1 MSVFKELVLSKEE
14 DKKSLVKKLY
24 RFSEDLKF
32 TLSNLDEDNF
42 SRSFLDW
49 ESEKKSLTRT
59 IKHDADELQIK
70 FEDLEADSYGQLE
83 QSAKSIKLLVNRGSV
98 VETMLSRME
107 LYGEHIDLKT
117 GHVTID
123 ANNMKLDA
131 AGNATFSGA
140 ITGGTMNLGNNFA
153 VDASG
158 HAVLQGDLRCNLLN
172 PKKKTTVGGDVTVEG
187 SEGYGGCTVGRTLT
201 GSEAYIVDSL
211 SCKKVTE
218 TSDARVKM
226 DVTTLSAP
234 DMTAICPVSWHF
246 KATGKESIGFIA
258 QELDKPVRRQKSLR
272 VEYGEMGAMWVA
284 AIQDNQRRID
294 RIRGKIEGRE

>member
-70 FEDLEADSYGQLE
+70 FEDLEEDSYGQLE
-83 QSAKSIKLLVNRGSV
+83 QSAEYIKLLVNRGSV

-131 AGNATFSGA
+131 AGNATFSGT
-140 ITGGTMNLGNNFA
+140 ITGGTMHLGNNFA

-172 PKKKTTVGGDVTVEG
+172 PKKII
-187 SEGYGGCTVGRTLT
+187 RL
-201 GSEAYIVDSL
+201 
-211 SCKKVTE
+211 
-218 TSDARVKM
+218 
-226 DVTTLSAP
+226 
-234 DMTAICPVSWHF
+234 
-246 KATGKESIGFIA
+246 ES
-258 QELDKPVRRQKSLR
+258 
-272 VEYGEMGAMWVA
+272 
-284 AIQDNQRRID
+284 
-294 RIRGKIEGRE
+294 

>member
-1 MSVFKELVLSKEE
+1 MSVFKELVLSKDE

-59 IKHDADELQIK
+59 IKHDADDLQIK
-70 FEDLEADSYGQLE
+70 FENLEEDSYGELE
-83 QSAKSIKLLVNRGSV
+83 QSAEKIKLLVSRGSV

-123 ANNMKLDA
+123 ATNMKLDA

-140 ITGGTMNLGNNFA
+140 ITGGTLRLGNNIM

-158 HAVLQGDLRCNLLN
+158 HAVFQGDLRCNLLN
-172 PKKKTTVGGDVTVEG
+172 PKKSTTVGGSVTVEG
-187 SEGYGGCTVGRTLT
+187 DEGYGYCTVGRTLT
-201 GSEAYIVDSL
+201 GADAYIVDSL

-218 TSDARVKM
+218 TSDARVKTN
-226 DVTTLSAP
+226 VTTLLAP
-234 DMTAICPVSWHF
+234 DMTAICPVSWRF
-246 KATGKESIGFIA
+246 KETGKESIGFIA
-258 QELDKPVRRQKSLR
+258 QELDKPVRQQETLR

-284 AIQDNQRRID
+284 AIQGNQRRID
-294 RIRGKIEGRE
+294 KIRNKIEGRS

>member
-49 ESEKKSLTRT
+49 ESKKKSLTRT

-70 FEDLEADSYGQLE
+70 FEDLEEDSYGQLE
-83 QSAKSIKLLVNRGSV
+83 QSAEYIKLLVNRGSV

-131 AGNATFSGA
+131 AGNATFSGT
-140 ITGGTMNLGNNFA
+140 ITGGTMHLGNNFA

-158 HAVLQGDLRCNLLN
+158 HAVIQGDLRCNLLN

-218 TSDARVKM
+218 TSDARLKRK
-226 DVTTLSAP
+226 VTMLSVP
-234 DMTAICPVSWHF
+234 DLTGISPVSWKF
-246 KATGKESIGFIA
+246 KKTGRKSIGFIA
-258 QELDKPVRRQKSLR
+258 QELDKPVRKNERLH
-272 VEYGEMGAMWVA
+272 VEYGEMGAMWAA
-284 AIQDNQRRID
+284 AIQYNQRRIN
-294 RIRGKIEGRE
+294 RIRRKLEGRE

>member
-14 DKKSLVKKLY
+14 DKKSIVKKLY

-70 FEDLEADSYGQLE
+70 FEDLEEDSYGELE
-83 QSAKSIKLLVNRGSV
+83 QSAEKIGLLVSRGSV

-131 AGNATFSGA
+131 AGNATFSGT
-140 ITGGTMNLGNNFA
+140 ITGGTMHLGNNFA

-172 PKKKTTVGGDVTVEG
+172 PKKKTTAGGDVTVEG
-187 SEGYGGCTVGRTLT
+187 SEGYGYCTVGRTLT

-218 TSDARVKM
+218 TSDARLKRN
-226 DVTTLSAP
+226 VTMLSVP
-234 DMTAICPVSWHF
+234 DLTGISPVSWKF
-246 KATGKESIGFIA
+246 KKTGRKSIGFIA
-258 QELDKPVRRQKSLR
+258 QELDKPVRKNERLH
-272 VEYGEMGAMWVA
+272 VEYGEMGAMWAA

-294 RIRGKIEGRE
+294 RIRRKIEGRE

>member
-49 ESEKKSLTRT
+49 ESKKKSLTRT

-70 FEDLEADSYGQLE
+70 FEDLEEDSYGQLE
-83 QSAKSIKLLVNRGSV
+83 QSAEYIKLLVNRGSV
-98 VETMLSRME
+98 VDTMRSRME

-131 AGNATFSGA
+131 AGNATFSGT
-140 ITGGTMNLGNNFA
+140 ITGGTMHLGNNFA

-172 PKKKTTVGGDVTVEG
+172 PKKKTTAGGDVTVEG
-187 SEGYGGCTVGRTLT
+187 SEGYGYCTVGRTLT

-218 TSDARVKM
+218 TSDARLKRN
-226 DVTTLSAP
+226 VTMLSVP
-234 DMTAICPVSWHF
+234 DLTGISPVSW
-246 KATGKESIGFIA
+246 KYKKTGRKSIGFIA
-258 QELDKPVRRQKSLR
+258 QELDKPVRKNERLH
-272 VEYGEMGAMWVA
+272 VEYGEMGAMWAA

-294 RIRGKIEGRE
+294 RIRRKIEGRE

>member
-1 MSVFKELVLSKEE
+1 MSVFKELVLSKDE

-49 ESEKKSLTRT
+49 ESKKKSLTRT

-70 FEDLEADSYGQLE
+70 FEDLEEDSYGELD
-83 QSAKSIKLLVNRGSV
+83 QSAKKIKLLVSRGSV

-107 LYGEHIDLKT
+107 MYGEHIDLKT

-123 ANNMKLDA
+123 AINMKLDG
-131 AGNATFSGA
+131 AGNATFTGA
-140 ITGGTMNLGNNFA
+140 ITGGTMRLGNSFM
-153 VDASG
+153 VDGSG
-158 HAVLQGDLRCNLLN
+158 HAVFQGDLKCNVLN
-172 PKKKTTVGGDVTVEG
+172 PTKGTTVGGDVTVEG
-187 SEGYGGCTVGRTLT
+187 DEGYGYCTVGKILI
-201 GSEAYIVDSL
+201 GADAYIVDSL

-226 DVTTLSAP
+226 NVTTLSAP
-234 DMTAICPVSWHF
+234 DMTAICPVSWRF
-246 KATGKESIGFIA
+246 KATGKQSIGFIA
-258 QELDKPVRRQKSLR
+258 QELDKPVRQQKTLR

-284 AIQDNQRRID
+284 AIQENQRRID
-294 RIRGKIEGRE
+294 QIRNKIEGRS

>member
-1 MSVFKELVLSKEE
+1 
-14 DKKSLVKKLY
+14 
-24 RFSEDLKF
+24 
-32 TLSNLDEDNF
+32 
-42 SRSFLDW
+42 
-49 ESEKKSLTRT
+49 
-59 IKHDADELQIK
+59 
-70 FEDLEADSYGQLE
+70 
-83 QSAKSIKLLVNRGSV
+83 
-98 VETMLSRME
+98 MLSRME

-131 AGNATFSGA
+131 AGNATFSGT
-140 ITGGTMNLGNNFA
+140 ITGGTMHLGNNFA

-187 SEGYGGCTVGRTLT
+187 SEGYGYCTVGRTLT

-218 TSDARVKM
+218 TSDARLKRN
-226 DVTTLSAP
+226 VTMLSVP
-234 DMTAICPVSWHF
+234 DLTGISPVSWKF
-246 KATGKESIGFIA
+246 KKTGRKSIGFIA
-258 QELDKPVRRQKSLR
+258 QELDKPVRKNERLH
-272 VEYGEMGAMWVA
+272 VEYGEMGAMWAA

-294 RIRGKIEGRE
+294 RIRRKIEGRE

>member
-1 MSVFKELVLSKEE
+1 MSKEE

-49 ESEKKSLTRT
+49 ESKKKSLTRT

-70 FEDLEADSYGQLE
+70 FEDLEEDSYGQLE
-83 QSAKSIKLLVNRGSV
+83 QSAEYIKLLVNRGSV

-131 AGNATFSGA
+131 AGNATFSGT
-140 ITGGTMNLGNNFA
+140 ITGGTMHLGNNFA

-158 HAVLQGDLRCNLLN
+158 HAVIQGDLRCNLLN
-172 PKKKTTVGGDVTVEG
+172 PKKKTTAGGDVTVEG
-187 SEGYGGCTVGRTLT
+187 SEGYGYCTVGRTLT

-218 TSDARVKM
+218 TSDARLKRN
-226 DVTTLSAP
+226 VTMLSVP
-234 DMTAICPVSWHF
+234 DLTGISPVSWKF
-246 KATGKESIGFIA
+246 KKTGRKSIGFIA
-258 QELDKPVRRQKSLR
+258 QELDKPVRKNERLH
-272 VEYGEMGAMWVA
+272 VEYGEMGAMWAA

-294 RIRGKIEGRE
+294 RIRRKIEGRE